1 MHPIYAGLNSDHSI
15 SHRDFLTIVNDIQAA
30 YAQGKTNIMF
40 DCFSEAFWNSV
51 ISRIQSIVKYVK
63 DSVPNAQFFF
73 LTGDLKGEEAYNTF
87 LEMNNE
93 EPLLK
98 IVSMSYF
105 EAMFKSSYGIH
116 TPQEYMPGLRDKKF
130 LCFNKVHR
138 QHRIEL
144 LEEMFKYNLVDQ
156 AYYSFQGSE
165 PSFIDNIIEYK
176 DNFPY
181 CVQNI
186 NRLPLKLNINSYK
199 ENPVN
204 ITQDDWQYFNNSYF
218 SVVTETMY
226 RYYPDDQ
233 IISPGC
239 FFSEKIFKP
248 LAMKHPFIVVGTSG
262 YLSTLR
268 ERGYKTFAPYIDE
281 SYDMITSP
289 KERMDA
295 IVNEI
300 RRLCS
305 LSDDEM
311 IQWTHDIKHIVEH
324 NADILKNEFDFT
336 ITKDLIKYFTTDN
349 TLNMSE

>member
-1 MHPIYAGLNSDHSI
+1 
-15 SHRDFLTIVNDIQAA
+15 
-30 YAQGKTNIMF
+30 MF
-40 DCFSEAFWNSV
+40 DCLSESFWYDV
-51 ISRIQSIVKYVK
+51 ISRVHSIVKYVK

-73 LTGDLKGEEAYNTF
+73 LTGDLKGEQAYNTF
-87 LEMNNE
+87 LEMNHE
-93 EPLLK
+93 ESLLK
-98 IVSMSYF
+98 IASMSYF

-116 TPQEYMPGLRDKKF
+116 TPHEYVPGLRDKKF

-144 LEEMFKYNLVDQ
+144 LEEMFKAGLVDQ

-186 NRLPLKLNINSYK
+186 NRLPLKLNINSYD
-199 ENPVN
+199 ENPVD
-204 ITQDDWQYFNNSYF
+204 ITPDDWSYFSNSYF

-226 RYYPDDQ
+226 RYYPDGQ

-248 LAMKHPFIVVGTSG
+248 LAMKHPFIVVGTVG
-262 YLSTLR
+262 FLATLR
-268 ERGYKTFAPYIDE
+268 SRGYKTFAPYIDE
-281 SYDMITSP
+281 SYDLITDP
-289 KERMDA
+289 RERMDA

-300 RRLCS
+300 KRLCS

-311 IQWTHDIKHIVEH
+311 IQWTHNIKPIVEH
-324 NADILKNEFDFT
+324 NADILNNQTDFT
-336 ITKDLIKYFTTDN
+336 VTKDLIKYFTVSDA
-349 TLNMSE
+349 LNMSE